1 MIMAKR
7 GEKRPQKGSR
17 VPRRKSLNS
26 RAPINFLASAVT
38 TLNLYCGIASIF
50 ASIEGQL
57 AAIQGNASDGHFN
70 KAAYLILAAIIVD
83 TLDGAVARV
92 TKSVS
97 EFGKQLDSLCDV
109 VSFGVAPAVL
119 IYTVFL
125 PGEKEIVMRV
135 GAFLAIIYAIFTAL
149 RLARF
154 NVYQS
159 TNRDYFTGLPSPA
172 AAATLATF
180 VLFIQFTGISVSP
193 WIFGPLTLALAL
205 LMFSTVQY
213 PKNKMKSLMLA
224 PRLAIPMLAL
234 CAVGIAVFDQAVR
247 KDPSI
252 VLFPMTAAYALF
264 GIGDTAY
271 RRFLRRTTS
280 TSSESPIT
288 TTPSGPSKSGD
299 AL

>member
-1 MIMAKR
+1 MLK
-7 GEKRPQKGSR
+7 EKRERKRPNIARGLRLATGQ
-17 VPRRKSLNS
+17 RRRIFNS
-26 RAPINFLASAVT
+26 RTPINFLASAIT

-50 ASIEGQL
+50 AAIEG
-57 AAIQGNASDGHFN
+57 HFE
-70 KAAYLILAAIIVD
+70 KAAYFILGAIVVD
-83 TLDGAVARV
+83 TLDGAVARM

-97 EFGKQLDSLCDV
+97 DFGKQLDSLCDV

-125 PGEKEIVMRV
+125 PGEKEIVIRV
-135 GAFLAIIYAIFTAL
+135 GGFLAIIYAIMTAL

-159 TNRDYFTGLPSPA
+159 TNREYFTGLPSPA
-172 AAATLATF
+172 AAATLASF
-180 VLFIQFTGISVSP
+180 VLFTQFTGMTVSA
-193 WIFGPLTLALAL
+193 WVFGPLTAGLAF

-213 PKNKMKSLMLA
+213 PKSKIKSLMLA

-234 CAVGIAVFDQAVR
+234 CAVAIAVFDQAIR

-252 VLFPMTAAYALF
+252 VLFPLTASYALF

-271 RRFLRRTTS
+271 RTFIRRQAS
-280 TSSESPIT
+280 Q
-288 TTPSGPSKSGD
+288 PSGGPEPSPPAKTGD

>member
-1 MIMAKR
+1 MLNERKERKR
-7 GEKRPQKGSR
+7 QGLSR
-17 VPRRKSLNS
+17 GLRLPGGQRRKKLNP
-26 RAPINFLASAVT
+26 RTPINFLASAIT

-50 ASIEGQL
+50 AAIEK
-57 AAIQGNASDGHFN
+57 DFE
-70 KAAYLILAAIIVD
+70 KAAYFILGAIVID
-83 TLDGAVARV
+83 MLDGAVARM
-92 TKSVS
+92 TKSDS

-125 PGEKEIVMRV
+125 PGQKDAVIRI
-135 GAFLAIIYAIFTAL
+135 GGFLAIVYAIMTAL

-172 AAATLATF
+172 AAAAMASF
-180 VLFIQFTGISVSP
+180 VLFTRFTEITVSA
-193 WIFGPLTLALAL
+193 WIFGPLTALLAI
-205 LMFSTVQY
+205 LMFSTIQY
-213 PKNKMKSLMLA
+213 PKNKMKNLMLA
-224 PRLAIPMLAL
+224 PKTAIPMLAL
-234 CAVGIAVFDQAVR
+234 CAVAIGIFDQAIR

-252 VLFPMTAAYALF
+252 VLFPLAAAYVLF

-271 RRFLRRTTS
+271 RRFLRRS
-280 TSSESPIT
+280 TAAGSESGAS
-288 TTPSGPSKSGD
+288 TPSKTGD